1 MKTILVAP
9 HLLKLDRIV
18 SQTDHILLVVH
29 SIQAPV
35 RCPKCERISS
45 HLHSRYER
53 MLADLP
59 WEGVAVQLKLQTRRF
74 FCDNENCTQQIFCE
88 RLPEL
93 VARSARKTLRLNETL
108 QWIGMLVGGEV
119 GARLAEELGLSVSP
133 DTLLRRI
140 RAAALRESSTPKV
153 LGVDDWA
160 KRKGQ
165 TYGTILVDL
174 EQRRV
179 VDLLP
184 DREAATLAHWLQQH
198 AGVEI
203 ITRDRAAAY
212 AEGAKQGAPDAIQIA
227 DRWHILKN
235 LTEVVE
241 RFLQTKFSDLQV
253 AARQSH
259 PQPIATTPVV
269 SNEVKKQPPTKLAL
283 WNERRQARY
292 EEVRQCWQQGATIKR
307 MAEQFGMHRR
317 TVRLFIRSAS
327 CPERLTPRSCTRT
340 SKLDRHQEYLAQRW
354 AQGCHSAADLYR
366 ELVPRGFRGSQSLV
380 RHYVAQWRSTLPP
393 ELKRARRGPETTT
406 PAVTDRKKLL
416 VPSPRNTAWWLL
428 QKPEKLEVEQLAYIQ
443 RLCATSPEVADVK
456 QLAQQFARLV
466 RERKAQEFAPWLEA
480 AGNSSSKEIK
490 GFVAGLKRDQ
500 AAVEGALTYAWS
512 NGQTEGQVNKL
523 KNLKRQMYGRAKF
536 DLLKARVLA
545 SP

>member
-18 SQTDHILLVVH
+18 SQADQLRLVVH
-29 SIQAPV
+29 SIQVQV
-35 RCPKCERISS
+35 RCPKCACISS

-53 MLADLP
+53 TLADLP
-59 WEGVAVQLKLQTRRF
+59 WEGIAVQIKLEARRF
-74 FCDNENCTQQIFCE
+74 FCDQENCRQRIFCE

-93 VARSARKTLRLNETL
+93 AARYARKTMRLNKTL
-108 QWIGMLVGGEV
+108 QWLGLLVGGEA
-119 GARLAEELGLSVSP
+119 GAKVAAQLGFGVSA

-140 RAAALRESSTPKV
+140 RAANLPAVSTPKV

-174 EQRRV
+174 ERHQV

-184 DREAATLAHWLQQH
+184 DREATTLANWLQQH

-212 AEGAKQGAPDAIQIA
+212 AEGARLGAPAAIQIA

-241 RFLQTKFSDLQV
+241 RFLQTKYSALQV
-253 AARQSH
+253 AAKQSR
-259 PQPIATTPVV
+259 PQPVATTVV
-269 SNEVKKQPPTKLAL
+269 SAETKPPPSTKLAR

-317 TVRLFIRSAS
+317 TVRLFIRSEN
-327 CPERLTPRSCTRT
+327 CPQRLRPRSRA
-340 SKLDRHQEYLAQRW
+340 SQLDPHLEYLAQRW
-354 AQGCHSAADLYR
+354 ADGCHSAADLYR
-366 ELVPRGFRGSQSLV
+366 DLRLRGFHGSQSLV
-380 RHYVAQWRSTLPP
+380 RHYVAQWRSALPP
-393 ELKRARRGPETTT
+393 ELKRARRGPETTK
-406 PAVTDRKKLL
+406 PAVTERKKLL

-428 QKPEKLEVEQLAYIQ
+428 QKQEKLEAEQQVYVQ
-443 RLCATSPEVADVK
+443 RLCETSPEIVTVQ
-456 QLAQQFARLV
+456 QLAQRFARLV
-466 RERKAQEFAPWLEA
+466 RERRAQEFAPWLAEA
-480 AGNSSSKEIK
+480 ATSSSQEIK

-500 AAVEGALTYAWS
+500 QAVEAALRYAWS

-523 KNLKRQMYGRAKF
+523 KNLKRSMFGRAKF

-545 SP
+545 AP

>member
-1 MKTILVAP
+1 MKTLLVAA

-18 SQTDHILLVVH
+18 SRTDHLLLVVH

-35 RCPKCERISS
+35 RCPKCARVSS

-53 MLADLP
+53 TLADLP
-59 WEGVAVQLKLQTRRF
+59 WQGIAVQIKLQARRF
-74 FCDNENCTQQIFCE
+74 FCNNESCAQQIFCE

-93 VARSARKTLRLNETL
+93 ALRYARKTLRLNEAL
-108 QWIGMLVGGEV
+108 QWIGLMIGGEA
-119 GARLAEELGLSVSP
+119 GAKVAAELGFRVSP

-140 RAAALRESSTPKV
+140 RAANLPVMSTPKV

-174 EQRRV
+174 ERHRV

-184 DREAATLAHWLQQH
+184 DREATTLTHWLKQH
-198 AGVEI
+198 AGIEI

-212 AEGAKQGAPDAIQIA
+212 AEGARQGAPDAIQIA
-227 DRWHILKN
+227 DRWHLIKN

-241 RFLQTKFSDLQV
+241 RFLQTKYSDLQV
-253 AARQSH
+253 AAKQNRQ
-259 PQPIATTPVV
+259 QPVTTPTVV
-269 SNEVKKQPPTKLAL
+269 KAESKQLPRTRLAL

-292 EEVRQCWQQGATIKR
+292 EEVRRFWQQGATIKR
-307 MAEQFGMHRR
+307 IAEQFGMHRR
-317 TVRLFIRSAS
+317 TVRMFIRTES
-327 CPERLTPRSCTRT
+327 CPERLKPCSRISQ
-340 SKLDRHQEYLAQRW
+340 LDRHLDYLAQRW
-354 AQGCHSAADLYR
+354 AEGCHSAADLYR
-366 ELVPRGFRGSQSLV
+366 ELLSRGFRGSQSLV
-380 RHYVAQWRSTLPP
+380 RHYVAQWRSELPP
-393 ELKRARRGPETTT
+393 ELKRARRGPGTAMPTI
-406 PAVTDRKKLL
+406 DRKKLL

-428 QKPEKLEVEQLAYIQ
+428 QKQENLEAEQQVYLQKLCEA
-443 RLCATSPEVADVK
+443 SPEIAQVQ
-456 QLAQQFARLV
+456 QLAQRFARLV
-466 RERKAQEFAPWLEA
+466 RERKALEFSSWLEEA
-480 AGNSSSKEIK
+480 AKNSSPEIR

-500 AAVEGALTYAWS
+500 PAVEAALKYAWS

-523 KNLKRQMYGRAKF
+523 KNLKRSMFGRAKF

-545 SP
+545 AP

>member
-1 MKTILVAP
+1 MKTLLVAP

-29 SIQAPV
+29 SIQNQV
-35 RCPKCERISS
+35 CCPKCERVSS
-45 HLHSRYER
+45 RLHSRYER
-53 MLADLP
+53 TLADLL
-59 WEGVAVQLKLQTRRF
+59 WEGVAVQIKLQARRF
-74 FCDNENCTQQIFCE
+74 FCDNADCRQQIFCE

-93 VARSARKTLRLNETL
+93 AARYARKTLRLNETL
-108 QWIGMLVGGEV
+108 QWIGRLVGGEV

-140 RAAALRESSTPKV
+140 RAAVLRDASTPKV

-174 EQRRV
+174 ERHRV

-184 DREAATLAHWLQQH
+184 DREAATLAHWLQQQT
-198 AGVEI
+198 GVEI

-212 AEGAKQGAPDAIQIA
+212 AEGARLGAPDAIQIA

-241 RFLQTKFSDLQV
+241 RFLQTKDADLQL
-253 AARQSH
+253 AARQSR
-259 PQPIATTPVV
+259 PQSAATTSVT
-269 SNEVKKQPPTKLAL
+269 SDEVKKQPPTKLAL

-307 MAEQFGMHRR
+307 IAEQFGMHRR
-317 TVRLFIRSAS
+317 TVRVLIRSES
-327 CPERLTPRSCTRT
+327 CPERLVPRTRT
-340 SKLDRHQEYLAQRW
+340 SRLDRHKEYLAQRW
-354 AQGCHSAADLYR
+354 AAGCHSAADLYH
-366 ELVPRGFRGSQSLV
+366 ELLPRGFRGSQSLV
-380 RHYVAQWRSTLPP
+380 RHYVAQWRSALPP
-393 ELKRARRGPETTT
+393 ELKRARRGPATTK
-406 PAVTDRKKLL
+406 PAVAERKKLL

-428 QKPEKLEVEQLAYIQ
+428 QQPEKLEVEQQAYVQ
-443 RLCATSPEVADVK
+443 RLCETSPEVAAVQ

-466 RERKAQEFAPWLEA
+466 KKRQAQEFGPWLEA
-480 AGNSSSKEIK
+480 AAKSSSREIK

-500 AAVEGALTYAWS
+500 AAVEAALKYTWS

-523 KNLKRQMYGRAKF
+523 KTLKRSMFGRGKF

-545 SP
+545 IH

>member
-9 HLLKLDRIV
+9 HLLRLDRIV
-18 SQTDHILLVVH
+18 SQTDHILLVVQ
-29 SIQAPV
+29 SIQAQV
-35 RCPKCERISS
+35 RCPKCTNVSS

-53 MLADLP
+53 TLADLP
-59 WEGVAVQLKLQTRRF
+59 WEGVAVQIKLQARRF
-74 FCDNENCTQQIFCE
+74 FCDKENCGQQIFCE

-93 VARSARKTLRLNETL
+93 AARYARKTMRLNETL
-108 QWIGMLVGGEV
+108 RWIGMLVGGEV
-119 GARLAEELGLSVSP
+119 GARLTAELGLSVSP

-140 RAAALRESSTPKV
+140 RTAALRESSTPKV

-174 EQRRV
+174 ERHRV

-184 DREAATLAHWLQQH
+184 DREAATLANWLKQH

-212 AEGAKQGAPDAIQIA
+212 AQGARLGAPAAIQIA
-227 DRWHILKN
+227 DRWHLLKN

-241 RFLQTKFSDLQV
+241 RFLQTKHNVLQEV
-253 AARQSH
+253 AKQCRQ
-259 PQPIATTPVV
+259 QEQATPTIVV
-269 SNEVKKQPPTKLAL
+269 SNESKSVPATKLAL

-292 EEVRQCWQQGATIKR
+292 EEVRQCWHQGATIKR
-307 MAEQFGMHRR
+307 LAEQFGMHRR
-317 TVRLFIRSAS
+317 TVRMFIRAER
-327 CPERLTPRSCTRT
+327 CPQRLQPRART
-340 SKLDRHQEYLAQRW
+340 STLDRHLEYLAQRW
-354 AQGCHSAADLYR
+354 AEGCHSAADLYR
-366 ELVPRGFRGSQSLV
+366 ELLPRGFHGSPSLV
-380 RHYVAQWRSTLPP
+380 RHYVAQWRSALPP
-393 ELKRARRGPETTT
+393 ELKRARRGPVAAT
-406 PAVTDRKKLL
+406 PAIDRKKLL

-428 QKPEKLEVEQLAYIQ
+428 QKLEKLEAEQQVYVQ
-443 RLCATSPEVADVK
+443 RLCEMSPEITAVQ
-456 QLAQQFARLV
+456 QLAHRFARFV
-466 RERKAQEFAPWLEA
+466 KERQAQELGPWLEEA
-480 AGNSSSKEIK
+480 AKSSSSEIK

-500 AAVEGALTYAWS
+500 QAVEAALKYAWS

-523 KNLKRQMYGRAKF
+523 KNLKRQMYGRAKL

-545 SP
+545 AP

>member
-1 MKTILVAP
+1 MKTLLVAP
-9 HLLKLDRIV
+9 QLLKLDRIV

-29 SIQAPV
+29 SIQAQV
-35 RCPKCERISS
+35 RCPQCACISS

-53 MLADLP
+53 TLADLP
-59 WEGVAVQLKLQTRRF
+59 WEGVAVQIKLQARCF
-74 FCDNENCTQQIFCE
+74 SCDNENCRQRIFCE

-93 VARSARKTLRLNETL
+93 ATRYARKTMRLNETL
-108 QWIGMLVGGEV
+108 QWLGLLVGGEA
-119 GARLAEELGLSVSP
+119 GAKVAAQLGFRVSP

-140 RAAALRESSTPKV
+140 RAAALAAMTTPKV

-160 KRKGQ
+160 KRKGH

-174 EQRRV
+174 ERHQV

-184 DREAATLAHWLQQH
+184 DREAATLAQWLQQH

-212 AEGAKQGAPDAIQIA
+212 AEGARLGTPDAIQIA
-227 DRWHILKN
+227 DRWHLLKN

-241 RFLQTKFSDLQV
+241 RFLQTKYAALQE
-253 AARQSH
+253 AAKSSR
-259 PQPIATTPVV
+259 PQPAAPTSVV
-269 SNEVKKQPPTKLAL
+269 RDETKQPPPTKLAL

-292 EEVRQCWQQGATIKR
+292 EEVRQFWQQGATIKR
-307 MAEQFGMHRR
+307 LAEQFGMHRR
-317 TVRLFIRSAS
+317 TVRMFIHAES
-327 CPERLTPRSCTRT
+327 CPQRLKPRSRN
-340 SKLDRHQEYLAQRW
+340 SQLDHHLEYLAQRW
-354 AQGCHSAADLYR
+354 AAGCHSAADLYR
-366 ELVPRGFRGSQSLV
+366 ELLPRGFRGSQSLV
-380 RHYVAQWRSTLPP
+380 RHYIAQWRSALPP
-393 ELKRARRGPETTT
+393 ELQRTRRGPETTKPT
-406 PAVTDRKKLL
+406 VTDRKKLL

-428 QKPEKLEVEQLAYIQ
+428 QKPEKLEVEQQAYVQ
-443 RLCATSPEVADVK
+443 RLCETSPEVAEVQ

-480 AGNSSSKEIK
+480 AAKGSSQEIK
-490 GFVAGLKRDQ
+490 GFVMGLKRDQ
-500 AAVEGALTYAWS
+500 AAVEAALTYAWS

-523 KNLKRQMYGRAKF
+523 KNLKRQMFGRAKF

-545 SP
+545 IP

>member
-1 MKTILVAP
+1 LNACGRAVITSRMKTLLVAP
-9 HLLKLDRIV
+9 HLLQLDRIV

-53 MLADLP
+53 LLADLP

-74 FCDNENCTQQIFCE
+74 FCDNESCAQQIFCE

-93 VARSARKTLRLNETL
+93 AARYARKTLRLNETL
-108 QWIGMLVGGEV
+108 RWIGMLVGGEV
-119 GARLAEELGLSVSP
+119 GARLTEKLGLSASP

-140 RAAALRESSTPKV
+140 RAAAPIESATPKV

-165 TYGTILVDL
+165 TYGTILVNL
-174 EQRRV
+174 ERHRV

-184 DREAATLAHWLQQH
+184 DREAATLANWLKQH
-198 AGVEI
+198 TGIEI

-212 AEGAKQGAPDAIQIA
+212 AEGARLGAPDAIQIA

-241 RFLQTKFSDLQV
+241 RFLHTKYSDLQR
-253 AARQSH
+253 AARQSR
-259 PQPIATTPVV
+259 PQSVATTTVV
-269 SNEVKKQPPTKLAL
+269 SDEIKQPPPPKLAR

-292 EEVRQCWQQGATIKR
+292 EEVRQFWQQGATIKR
-307 MAEQFGMHRR
+307 LAEQFGMHRR
-317 TVRLFIRSAS
+317 TVRMLIHAES
-327 CPERLTPRSCTRT
+327 CPQRLKPRSRH
-340 SKLDRHQEYLAQRW
+340 SQLDRHLEYIAQRW
-354 AQGCHSAADLYR
+354 AEGCHSAADLYR
-366 ELVPRGFRGSQSLV
+366 ELLPRGFRGSQSLV
-380 RHYVAQWRSTLPP
+380 RHYIAQWRSALPP
-393 ELKRARRGPETTT
+393 ELQRVRRGPETTKPT
-406 PAVTDRKKLL
+406 VTDRKKLL

-428 QKPEKLEVEQLAYIQ
+428 QKPEKLEAEQRAYVQ
-443 RLCATSPEVADVK
+443 RLCEASPEIAQVQ
-456 QLAQQFARLV
+456 QLAQRFARLV
-466 RERKAQEFAPWLEA
+466 SERKAHDFAPWLEEA
-480 AGNSSSKEIK
+480 ANSSSREIK

-500 AAVEGALTYAWS
+500 AAVEGALTYA
-512 NGQTEGQVNKL
+512 
-523 KNLKRQMYGRAKF
+523 
-536 DLLKARVLA
+536 
-545 SP
+545 